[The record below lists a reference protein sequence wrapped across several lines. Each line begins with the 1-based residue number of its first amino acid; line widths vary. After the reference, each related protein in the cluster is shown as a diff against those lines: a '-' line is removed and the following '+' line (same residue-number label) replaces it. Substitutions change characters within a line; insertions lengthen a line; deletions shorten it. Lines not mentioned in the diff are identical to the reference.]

1 MVKILSGLIRDNFI
15 FTRVLFTFFKLSKS
29 IIFTIFRNDKIK
41 DKKPQSLMKESNCN
55 VKYFIH
61 YYYQ

>member
-29 IIFTIFRNDKIK
+29 IIFIIFKNDKIK
-41 DKKPQSLMKESNCN
+41 HKKPQSFMKDSNCN